1 MHYSVFNFYGVHVYI
16 RYPASEEHHA
26 HVQKFNVI
34 YIWVNYTML
43 RNIRANILFQLRR
56 AHSSQHQVT
65 LERSDFRTDFRTRLK
80 NKQLSVDGSTKLIL
94 PCQGKQAWYIQLSSA
109 IWKIYQNY
117 CHAYESQELLRCQT
131 QNKSLLETGN
141 ALHVTSIILYHIVS
155 EYVSVCI
162 QLQMLLIM
170 DRH

>member
-26 HVQKFNVI
+26 HVQKFNVM

-80 NKQLSVDGSTKLIL
+80 NKPFSVNDSAKLIL
-94 PCQGKQAWYIQLSSA
+94 PCQGKQAWYIQLSSV
-109 IWKIYQNY
+109 IWTVYQTIVRLVKVRNVCAVRCKINY
-117 CHAYESQELLRCQT
+117 CQRGGTHQM
-131 QNKSLLETGN
+131 
-141 ALHVTSIILYHIVS
+141 LHPSSFIILS
-155 EYVSVCI
+155 LNMSAYVSSHI
-162 QLQMLLIM
+162 SY
-170 DRH
+170 

>member
-1 MHYSVFNFYGVHVYI
+1 MRYSVFSLYVVHVYV
-16 RYPASEEHHA
+16 RYPVSEKRHA
-26 HVQKFNVI
+26 HVQEFNVI

-43 RNIRANILFQLRR
+43 CNVRANILFQLRR
-56 AHSSQHQVT
+56 AHLSYHQVT

-109 IWKIYQNY
+109 IWTIYQNY

-131 QNKSLLETGN
+131 QNKSLLETGY
-141 ALHVTSIILYHIVS
+141 ALHVTSILLYHIVS
-155 EYVSVCI
+155 YYVSVCI
-162 QLQMLLIM
+162 QPYILLIM
-170 DRH
+170 DRY